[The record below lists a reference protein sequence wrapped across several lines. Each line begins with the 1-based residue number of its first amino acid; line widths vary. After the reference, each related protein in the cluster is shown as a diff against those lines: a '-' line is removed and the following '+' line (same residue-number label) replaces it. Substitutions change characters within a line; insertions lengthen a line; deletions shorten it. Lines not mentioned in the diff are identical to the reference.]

1 MTSPTLAASA
11 SAYYNSGTGCTA
23 PCYYTITLSGS
34 PNDTNSSPFY
44 TYTSTVS
51 ATQSYVGD
59 DSGKLHKFNPVF
71 NGAPAELG
79 GNWPAPATSP
89 YQRTRS

>member
-11 SAYYNSGTGCTA
+11 TAYYNSGTGCTA
-23 PCYYTITLSGS
+23 PCYYTITLNGS

-51 ATQSYVGD
+51 DTLYVGD
-59 DSGKLHKFNPVF
+59 DSGKLHKFTPVF
-71 NGAPAELG
+71 NGAPTEVTTTVPGPRFPELAG
-79 GNWPAPATSP
+79 H
-89 YQRTRS
+89 R